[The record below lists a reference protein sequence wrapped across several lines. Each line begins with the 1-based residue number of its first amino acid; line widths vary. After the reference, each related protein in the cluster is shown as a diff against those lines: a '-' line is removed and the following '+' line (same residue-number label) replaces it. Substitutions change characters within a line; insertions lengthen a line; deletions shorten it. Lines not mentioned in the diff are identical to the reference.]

1 MVYISGYL
9 PAVVVLPALVVL
21 PASVLPALVVLP
33 AVVVLPVV
41 RLPVLW
47 VVFKVTWYIYGSFE
61 HMVYLW

>member
-21 PASVLPALVVLP
+21 PASVLP